1 MLGPIVA
8 VILATLLEGD
18 VPRDV
23 QPFVEKNTTVL
34 AVERG
39 DLNRDG
45 REDAVLVL
53 EPQDPEQPRP
63 LLLLTRDANGAL
75 ALAKRS
81 DKAVYCRNCGGIMG
95 DPFQG
100 VTVEKGR
107 FTIEHYGGSSW
118 RWSFN
123 LTFAWSR
130 RDRSWQLVRVESTS
144 FHASDP
150 DSEET
155 TVHTPPKNFGLI
167 DVTEFD
173 PEDYLGRG
181 K

>member
-1 MLGPIVA
+1 MIVA
-8 VILATLLEGD
+8 ALVLAAVVATTDD
-18 VPRDV
+18 VDA
-23 QPFVEKNTTVL
+23 FVEKNTTLL

-53 EPQDPEQPRP
+53 EPEDPEQPRP
-63 LLLLTRDANGAL
+63 LLILVRDANGAL
-75 ALAKRS
+75 KLAKRS
-81 DKAVYCRNCGGIMG
+81 AKSVLCRTCGGVMG

-100 VTVEKGR
+100 VVVGKGR

-118 RWSFN
+118 RWTASY
-123 LTFAWSR
+123 TFAWSK

-150 DSEET
+150 DHEEKQ
-155 TVHTPPKNFGLI
+155 VHTPPKDFGLI

-173 PEDYLGRG
+173 PEDYLGKG
-181 K
+181 KK

>member
-1 MLGPIVA
+1 M
-8 VILATLLEGD
+8 ILAALVLASAVD
-18 VPRDV
+18 VASDV

-53 EPQDPEQPRP
+53 EPADPDAPRP
-63 LLLLTRDANGAL
+63 LLLLVRDAKDTL
-75 ALAKRS
+75 KLAKRS
-81 DKAVYCRNCGGIMG
+81 DKAVYCRECGGMMG

-100 VTVEKGR
+100 ITIAKGR

-118 RWSFN
+118 RWSSNF
-123 LTFAWSR
+123 TFGWSR
-130 RDRSWQLVRVESTS
+130 RDQSWQLVRVESIS

-150 DSEET
+150 NSEEK
-155 TVHTPPKNFGLI
+155 TVHTPPWDFGLI

-173 PEDYLGRG
+173 PENYLGQG
-181 K
+181 KK